1 MNETLT
7 DLKDAVL
14 FEEHQL
20 CAEAIDGH
28 VLKGVKLCGNE
39 SQNGAVYGKRVF
51 SEACHLYDNVPVYV
65 DHNSSKRRLYTER
78 LGHVRD
84 ARVCEDG
91 LRGDLHLNPHHT
103 LAESVRWD
111 YEHGSRVGLSHVA
124 HCSYGKG
131 SDGREYVS
139 RINKVHSVDLVD
151 NPATTRTLKEEVQ
164 PVVAVPIAVPV
175 EADKELQGLRDQ
187 VKSLQK
193 IVDEMKTLKDVEITQ
208 SQGRE
213 KELAEQLKLALS
225 KPKPQSS
232 NPLLSNHSPS
242 QENLNRTDRKVWLQ
256 RLKTA

>member
-7 DLKDAVL
+7 DLKDATIT
-14 FEEHQL
+14 EEHQM

-28 VLKGVKLCGNE
+28 VLKGVKLCGME

-84 ARVCEDG
+84 PRACEDG
-91 LRGDLHLNPHHT
+91 LRGDLHLNPHH
-103 LAESVRWD
+103 AMYESVKWD

-131 SDGREYVS
+131 SDGREYIS

-151 NPATTRTLKEEVQ
+151 SPATVKTLREEAQ
-164 PVVAVPIAVPV
+164 VPV
-175 EADKELQGLRDQ
+175 ATIVETDKELQGLREQ
-187 VKSLQK
+187 VKALQK
-193 IVDEMKTLKDVEITQ
+193 TVDEMKTLKDAEN
-208 SQGRE
+208 SQGAARE

-232 NPLLSNHSPS
+232 NPLLSSHDVS